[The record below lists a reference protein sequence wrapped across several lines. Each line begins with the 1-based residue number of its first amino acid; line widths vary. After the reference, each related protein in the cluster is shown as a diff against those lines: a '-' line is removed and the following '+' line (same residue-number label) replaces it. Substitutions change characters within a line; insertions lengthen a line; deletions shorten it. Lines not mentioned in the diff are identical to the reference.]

1 MIDNSSN
8 NAIQRLKL
16 LFSNISQKSV
26 IIAFSGGV
34 DSSVIAF
41 LANKYCQKAL
51 AITLKS
57 CFYPEYELN
66 NAIITAKNIGISH
79 LILEIDPEEDSSVW
93 ENPPNRCYY
102 CKKMDL
108 SSLIAYAKQNI
119 YDIVIEGTNISDL
132 AGHRPGHKAI
142 KELNIISPY
151 LKTNISKT
159 EIREI
164 AQNLGL
170 KVANKPASPCLASRI
185 PYGQKITRTNLKMVE
200 KAEELI
206 RNHGFLSRLRVRWD
220 HNNAK
225 IEVDPEKIQE
235 FVHFNNSYHIN
246 QKLKELGFKSVSL
259 DLEGYKP
266 MIP

>member
-1 MIDNSSN
+1 MLRFS
-8 NAIQRLKL
+8 LKA
-16 LFSNISQKSV
+16 SMTVRRSPV

-34 DSSVIAF
+34 DSSVLAF

-57 CFYPEYELN
+57 CFYPEYELSN
-66 NAIITAKNIGISH
+66 TTITANNMGIPH
-79 LILEIDPEEDSSVW
+79 LILEIDPEEESSVW
-93 ENPPNRCYY
+93 KNPPNRCYY

-108 SSLIAYAKQNI
+108 SSLVEYAKQNN
-119 YDIVIEGTNISDL
+119 YDIVIEGTNISDI

-142 KELNIISPY
+142 KELKIPSPY
-151 LKTNISKT
+151 LETNISKT

-164 AQNLGL
+164 ALNLGL
-170 KVANKPASPCLASRI
+170 KVASKPSSPCLASRI
-185 PYGQKITRTNLKMVE
+185 PYGQKITRVNLKMVE

-206 RNHGFLSRLRVRWD
+206 RNNGFISRLRVRWD

-235 FVHFNNSYHIN
+235 FVRFNISYNIN